1 MSVQIAFVSSPELR
15 RDAETLIKR
24 VEDGAPEA
32 QTDLM
37 ITTISRF
44 ADEILQVFFVDLVDL
59 LHLNP
64 LLSKVIHGSVSTIK
78 TTVHGIAR
86 TIVHKLDNQQ
96 LLPLA
101 DYMGGIMLTAPDT
114 SGDPTPYVGFPV
126 SDATQARL
134 HALVDAM
141 RRDDPRQ
148 HEAELEVLLNEITDR
163 ALEVYML
170 SPIELLKLG
179 LIVRKGAE
187 GAVAMIRSAIHLVI
201 RKVLPDLD
209 GTQLLAVGN
218 HLSGLVLADGKA
230 YRQAA

>member
-1 MSVQIAFVSSPELR
+1 MSVHIAFVSSPELR
-15 RDAETLIKR
+15 RDAESLIGR
-24 VEDGAPEA
+24 VEGGAPDA

-37 ITTISRF
+37 VTTISHF
-44 ADEILQVFFVDLVDL
+44 ADEILQVFFVDLIDL
-59 LHLNP
+59 LRLSP
-64 LLSKVIHGSVSTIK
+64 LLGKVINGSVGTIR

-86 TIVHKLDNQQ
+86 TIVHKLDNLQ

-126 SDATQARL
+126 TEATQARL
-134 HALVDAM
+134 QQLVEAM
-141 RRDDPRQ
+141 RREDPRQ
-148 HEAELEVLLNEITDR
+148 HEAELETLLNEITDR
-163 ALEVYML
+163 ALEVYL
-170 SPIELLKLG
+170 SSPIELLKLG

-209 GTQLLAVGN
+209 GTQLLAVAN
-218 HLSGLVLADGKA
+218 HLAGLVLPNGKP
-230 YRQAA
+230 YRPAA